1 VLSQTNADVQ
11 KVWLQVFRDGAASQV
26 GGWMSELQS
35 ESSISPL
42 WEVMFQLMCHP
53 VPQVRILC
61 YVPPHRGSLHP
72 YFQNFK
78 SLHVWDVIQALQ
90 HAAS

>member
-1 VLSQTNADVQ
+1 MSRLIAAECVLSQTNADVQ

-26 GGWMSELQS
+26 GAWMSELQS

-61 YVPPHRGSLHP
+61 CVTPLPESLNP
-72 YFQNFK
+72 YFPK
-78 SLHVWDVIQALQ
+78 P
-90 HAAS
+90 

>member
-1 VLSQTNADVQ
+1 MVMQ

-26 GGWMSELQS
+26 GAWISELQS

-53 VPQVRILC
+53 VPQVRIPC
-61 YVPPHRGSLHP
+61 FVTPRPE
-72 YFQNFK
+72 
-78 SLHVWDVIQALQ
+78 
-90 HAAS
+90 